1 MLHNN
6 LSQYLSYII
15 NNIIY
20 IYSSSLPKYYT
31 THLAYEINILT
42 YSVLI
47 CSNKCITAIEVFVA
61 KQKIA
66 EI

>member
-20 IYSSSLPKYYT
+20 IYSSSLPKYT

-47 CSNKCITAIEVFVA
+47 CSNKCITAIKVFVA